1 MPVVF
6 HLHVK
11 APGIPQL
18 SALCGGS
25 FHSEDKLMLCSNYL
39 SQKVI
44 CKHPF
49 NMTFAF

>member
-11 APGIPQL
+11 APGLPQC
-18 SALCGGS
+18 ALWGGS
-25 FHSEDKLMLCSNYL
+25 FHSEDKLVLCSNYP
-39 SQKVI
+39 SHKVI
-44 CKHPF
+44 RKIQF